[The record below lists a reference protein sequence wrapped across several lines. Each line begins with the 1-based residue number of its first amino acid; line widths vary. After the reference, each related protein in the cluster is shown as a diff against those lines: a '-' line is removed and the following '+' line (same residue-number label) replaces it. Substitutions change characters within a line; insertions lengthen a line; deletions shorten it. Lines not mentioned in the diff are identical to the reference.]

1 MDLELMPGTIPVH
14 QKPYPA
20 LHAHMEVF
28 KKELDQLCELGVLQG
43 VGGTEWVARLV
54 DDLGCTTTVEPT
66 PVHLLVGID
75 RTKKRLTTALSKDDR
90 MVIDCQAVLFIY
102 FLEVFGECP
111 SSHFLRLCA
120 NN

>member
-1 MDLELMPGTIPVH
+1 MDLEFMPGAIPVH
-14 QKPYPA
+14 QKPYPV

-66 PVHLLVGID
+66 PVHH
-75 RTKKRLTTALSKDDR
+75 R